1 MQGAAAGF
9 CRGGFYLR
17 HGAWQEPDRSFSADG
32 SQSTN
37 KNKGSGNMFK
47 QAKYRQATL
56 IVLATT
62 VILILPNVT
71 RLVS

>member
-1 MQGAAAGF
+1 MI
-9 CRGGFYLR
+9 
-17 HGAWQEPDRSFSADG
+17 
-32 SQSTN
+32 
-37 KNKGSGNMFK
+37 K
-47 QAKYRQATL
+47 QAKYRQASL

>member
-1 MQGAAAGF
+1 M
-9 CRGGFYLR
+9 L
-17 HGAWQEPDRSFSADG
+17 
-32 SQSTN
+32 
-37 KNKGSGNMFK
+37 K
-47 QAKYRQATL
+47 QAKFRQATL

>member
-1 MQGAAAGF
+1 M
-9 CRGGFYLR
+9 
-17 HGAWQEPDRSFSADG
+17 W
-32 SQSTN
+32 
-37 KNKGSGNMFK
+37 K
-47 QAKYRQATL
+47 QAKYPQATL

>member
-1 MQGAAAGF
+1 MPPPGFAGAAF
-9 CRGGFYLR
+9 L
-17 HGAWQEPDRSFSADG
+17 SAPRCQTPSCEALQAIG
-32 SQSTN
+32 RRTN
-37 KNKGSGNMFK
+37 KNKGSSAMWK
-47 QAKYRQATL
+47 KAKYRQATL

>member
-1 MQGAAAGF
+1 MPPPGFAGAAF
-9 CRGGFYLR
+9 L
-17 HGAWQEPDRSFSADG
+17 SAPRCQAPSCEALQATG
-32 SQSTN
+32 RRTN
-37 KNKGSGNMFK
+37 KNKGSSAMWK

>member
-9 CRGGFYLR
+9 CRGGFFIHATVWARLEVA
-17 HGAWQEPDRSFSADG
+17 GQD
-32 SQSTN
+32 TN
-37 KNKGSGNMFK
+37 KNKGSSIMIK
-47 QAKYRQATL
+47 KTKYRQASL

>member
-9 CRGGFYLR
+9 CRGGFFVRATVPGPPCEALQATGR
-17 HGAWQEPDRSFSADG
+17 N
-32 SQSTN
+32 TN
-37 KNKGSGNMFK
+37 KNKGRSAMWK

>member
-9 CRGGFYLR
+9 CRGGFFVRATVSSPTREALR
-17 HGAWQEPDRSFSADG
+17 ATGQN
-32 SQSTN
+32 TN
-37 KNKGSGNMFK
+37 KNKGSSVMIK
-47 QAKYRQATL
+47 QAKYRQASL

>member
-1 MQGAAAGF
+1 M
-9 CRGGFYLR
+9 
-17 HGAWQEPDRSFSADG
+17 W
-32 SQSTN
+32 
-37 KNKGSGNMFK
+37 K
-47 QAKYRQATL
+47 QAKYRQASL

>member
-1 MQGAAAGF
+1 MQGAAAGI
-9 CRGGFYLR
+9 CRGGFFVRATVPGPVL
-17 HGAWQEPDRSFSADG
+17 QSSAG
-32 SQSTN
+32 HRRRTN
-37 KNKGSGNMFK
+37 KNKGSNAMIK

>member
-1 MQGAAAGF
+1 MPPPGFAGAAF
-9 CRGGFYLR
+9 L
-17 HGAWQEPDRSFSADG
+17 SAPRCQTPSCEALQAIG
-32 SQSTN
+32 RRTN
-37 KNKGSGNMFK
+37 KNKGSSAMWK

>member
-1 MQGAAAGF
+1 MPPPGFAGAAFLSAPRCQAPPCEALQATG
-9 CRGGFYLR
+9 R
-17 HGAWQEPDRSFSADG
+17 H
-32 SQSTN
+32 TN
-37 KNKGSGNMFK
+37 KNKGRSAMWK

>member
-9 CRGGFYLR
+9 CRGGFFVR
-17 HGAWQEPDRSFSADG
+17 ATVWG
-32 SQSTN
+32 SSCDVLQATGQNTN
-37 KNKGSGNMFK
+37 KNKGSSIMLK
-47 QAKYRQATL
+47 QAKYRQASL
-56 IVLATT
+56 IVLAVT

>member
-1 MQGAAAGF
+1 M
-9 CRGGFYLR
+9 
-17 HGAWQEPDRSFSADG
+17 W
-32 SQSTN
+32 
-37 KNKGSGNMFK
+37 K

-62 VILILPNVT
+62 VMLILPNVT